1 MSLKIIKSKNVPE
14 KGTNDRFKI
23 IKHHLFGL
31 HYGTLGCVFAKLG
44 PLNLCGQFSTL
55 S

>member
-31 HYGTLGCVFAKLG
+31 HFLLGKLNEKTLC
-44 PLNLCGQFSTL
+44 L
-55 S
+55 SQS